1 LTRLISSG
9 GSARLRRRD
18 GWLGSRVSRTELRE
32 GAAEQPT
39 EANQGDGALQGGG
52 GGGSAVLIDREEEHK
67 VVFRKVEGVDIPVAL
82 KICPAVRAVLQT
94 VQSIQKSV
102 HPLLGRNPQ

>member
-1 LTRLISSG
+1 M
-9 GSARLRRRD
+9 RLRRRG

-32 GAAEQPT
+32 GAAEQLP
-39 EANQGDGALQGGG
+39 EAIQGDGALQGGG
-52 GGGSAVLIDREEEHK
+52 GGGGAVRIDREEEHK

-82 KICPAVRAVLQT
+82 IICPAVRAVLQT